1 MDINITNNIISN
13 LGSNLSPARRPAGES
28 KAETSPVNAD
38 LRSDYDA
45 IIARA
50 IESEEINIQAVERAK
65 SLLEAGQ
72 LDTPQNIQ
80 STAENLLKFG
90 I

>member
-1 MDINITNNIISN
+1 MDINITNNVISN
-13 LGSNLSPARRPAGES
+13 LGSNLSPARRTAGDS
-28 KAETSPVNAD
+28 KAEISPANAD
-38 LRSDYDA
+38 LRSDYAA

-50 IESEEINIQAVERAK
+50 IESEEINIQAVETAK
-65 SLLEAGQ
+65 TLIESGQ
-72 LDTPQNIQ
+72 LDTPKNIE